1 MQEQMGNIS
10 KHMEIPRKSQIG
22 MPQIKSTEAEIK
34 NAFHGLIGRL
44 DMDEGRIFELEDPQ
58 KLKSKDNKDS

>member
-22 MPQIKSTEAEIK
+22 MPQIKSTEAEMK

-44 DMDEGRIFELEDPQ
+44 DMDEGRIFELEDIPTES
-58 KLKSKDNKDS
+58 SKTEKQR

>member
-10 KHMEIPRKSQIG
+10 QHMEIPRKSQIG
-22 MPQIKSTEAEIK
+22 MPQIKSTEAEMK

-44 DMDEGRIFELEDPQ
+44 DMDEGRI
-58 KLKSKDNKDS
+58 